1 MKSVFVTTS
10 HIVAAKRLKC
20 INFYRTAVPVLVWHY
35 KCVAS
40 KHKSIAKSIMKVYD
54 SFSLDHFKPFLS
66 DSQCNFA
73 QISLLKGLG
82 NEKRY
87 STTAIMV
94 VEQAFVKL
102 FEFYRTPIKDM
113 RCFVLLSFCLS
124 AYIRSYR
131 NVINHKR
138 DNEYIVL

>member
-1 MKSVFVTTS
+1 M
-10 HIVAAKRLKC
+10 
-20 INFYRTAVPVLVWHY
+20 
-35 KCVAS
+35 AS

-102 FEFYRTPIKDM
+102 FEFYRTPIIEIKSVAI
-113 RCFVLLSFCLS
+113 RLHRISFNYILILLIS
-124 AYIRSYR
+124 
-131 NVINHKR
+131 
-138 DNEYIVL
+138 D